1 MKERYSSNLQR
12 DEERMMIIAMIT
24 SFYNK
29 NLKDETIVK
38 RKTFLF
44 ITTNTILCR
53 REKVKLKG

>member
-1 MKERYSSNLQR
+1 
-12 DEERMMIIAMIT
+12 MMIIAMIT

-38 RKTFLF
+38 RKTFSF

-53 REKVKLKG
+53 REKVKLK